1 MKVKKYLF
9 AFSYQKEGEL
19 SFAWRNAIATKYNK
33 KMTFET
39 FVSDIKNDLEREFGK
54 VVILNII
61 EL

>member
-9 AFSYQKEGEL
+9 VFTFQKEGEL
-19 SFAWRNAIATKYNK
+19 CSAWSNATATKNNK

-39 FVSDIKNDLEREFGK
+39 FVSDVKKDLEREFGN

>member
-1 MKVKKYLF
+1 MKVKKYLLVF
-9 AFSYQKEGEL
+9 TSQKEGEY
-19 SFAWRNAIATKYNK
+19 SSAWRNAIAIKNDK

-39 FVSDIKNDLEREFGK
+39 FVDDIKKNLEREFGN